1 MDNQLKQLE
10 TFIETVVCGIVSQ
23 PQKVELHFSTKE
35 DADRGEVTVIN
46 IKVAVEDIPVCIG
59 AGGSTADSIRRLAV
73 LASRQIG
80 YEKALFVRVDA
91 PRMPNNHFD
100 FEGK

>member
-1 MDNQLKQLE
+1 MDTKLKQLE
-10 TFIETVVCGIVSQ
+10 DYIEKVISGIVSQ
-23 PQKVELHFSTKE
+23 PQKIELHFSTKE
-35 DADRGEVTVIN
+35 DEDRGEVTVIN

-100 FEGK
+100 FSGK

>member
-10 TFIETVVCGIVSQ
+10 KFIETVICGIVNQ
-23 PQKVELHFSTKE
+23 PQKVELHFSTKQDE
-35 DADRGEVTVIN
+35 DRGEVTVIN

-73 LASRQIG
+73 LASRKIG
-80 YEKALFVRVDA
+80 YDKALFVRVDA
-91 PRMPNNHFD
+91 PRMPNNHFNFAD
-100 FEGK
+100 K